1 MTSDM
6 DFTVHHVDPAQEA
19 VRPRPLS
26 EKDQKK
32 RKQQRSKPKKPTAGQ
47 ASVGDEEKVAVDKKT
62 KSDDDH
68 VVDYYA

>member
-26 EKDQKK
+26 EKEQR
-32 RKQQRSKPKKPTAGQ
+32 RKQRRSKPKKPAAGQ
-47 ASVGDEEKVAVDKKT
+47 ASTVDEEDAIGADEKT
-62 KSDDDH
+62 QPDDDKG
-68 VVDYYA
+68 VDYYA